1 MTDLPSSPVNSKPG
15 QVLWC
20 LSGMHR
26 SGTSFLARRL
36 HDAGLAFPGDL
47 LPPADD
53 NPEGYWEARD
63 VVRLNNAMLSGIG
76 QDWRSLSPIT
86 EDMLEGLWQAHG
98 AEATSILQDLGA
110 LAAGRDLAIKDPRLC
125 RLLPVWERA
134 ASGAGLSPRLLATTR
149 PAGDVALSLYRRRRD
164 PRFAPAAIDTP
175 ARSVFL
181 WLRYMLDLEYHSRS
195 LPRHFIRFADLPAL
209 RGIPAISPNT
219 PAMPGAM
226 PGPGNL
232 DWTGLSGV
240 VETLLARG
248 AAAASAA
255 VLDRARARLDAA
267 GAAHDALPAGS
278 RRDSFIAGTLAR
290 RPSGQGQSGPVIGFL
305 SGEPGSRGHIYRVEN
320 RISALA
326 GEPAGAFRI
335 DPDTQSPEDV
345 VAICDLIIVFRR
357 RIDSWQE
364 RLAARARAGGV
375 PLVFDIDDLVFDPE
389 IMVPGMFRFL
399 EGKPAGVIADWQ
411 ARARGYRGALEAASH
426 GWATTRPLR
435 QAMLAVN
442 PQVSVLKN
450 GLSDHHLSRRPPPR
464 PGGAAGG
471 IVFGYA
477 SGTPTHDH
485 DFASIAGPLARL
497 MTARSGARIEI
508 VGPVGAGALGPL
520 AGFGSRI
527 TFRPLVDYFSLGE
540 AVSRF
545 DVNLAPLE
553 PGNAFCECKSELKFF
568 EAGIVSVPTV
578 ASATAPFR
586 EAMQPGQAGLIG
598 HSQDEWLQHLGR
610 LEGDEACRSAL
621 AESARQAALD
631 GYGPVRQKRE
641 FLELCQ
647 ALLPGFAPSIGETV

>member
-1 MTDLPSSPVNSKPG
+1 MTDLPSSLDSKPS
-15 QVLWC
+15 QVAWFLA
-20 LSGMHR
+20 GMHR

-36 HDAGLAFPGDL
+36 QDAGLAFPGDL
-47 LPPADD
+47 LPPTDD

-76 QDWRSLSPIT
+76 QDWRSLAPIT
-86 EDMLEGLWQAHG
+86 GDMLEALWQAHG
-98 AEATSILQDLGA
+98 AEATGILQGLGA
-110 LAAGRDLAIKDPRLC
+110 LARGRDMAIKDPRLC
-125 RLLPVWERA
+125 RLLPVWVRA
-134 ASGAGLSPRLLATTR
+134 AAGARLSPRLLATTR
-149 PAGDVALSLYRRRRD
+149 PAGDVALSLFRRSRD
-164 PRFAPAAIDTP
+164 ARFAPAAIDTP

-181 WLRYMLDLEYHSRS
+181 WLRYMLDLEYHSRG
-195 LPRHFIRFADLPAL
+195 LPRRFIPFAELPAL
-209 RGIPAISPNT
+209 RGLPGLSP
-219 PAMPGAM
+219 G
-226 PGPGNL
+226 GPGTL
-232 DWTGLSGV
+232 PGDAAAAGTDWIGLSGSV
-240 VETLLARG
+240 AALLASG
-248 AAAASAA
+248 AASASA
-255 VLDRARARLDAA
+255 TLLDEARARLDAA
-267 GAAHDALPAGS
+267 GAEHDTLPSGG
-278 RRDSFIAGTLAR
+278 RRDGFIARALAC
-290 RPSGQGQSGPVIGFL
+290 RPAGQGQGGPVIGFL

-335 DPDTQSPEDV
+335 DPETQSPEDV

-389 IMVPGMFRFL
+389 VMVPGMFRFL

-435 QAMLAVN
+435 QAMLAIN

-450 GLSDHHLSRRPPPR
+450 GLSDHHPSRRPPR
-464 PGGAAGG
+464 REAWAADGL
-471 IVFGYA
+471 VLGYA

-485 DFASIAGPLARL
+485 DFAGIAGPLARL
-497 MTARSGARIEI
+497 MSARSGVRIEI

-527 TFRPLVDYFSLGE
+527 SFRPLVDYFSLGE

-545 DVNLAPLE
+545 YVNLAPLE
-553 PGNAFCECKSELKFF
+553 TGNAFCECKSELKFF

-586 EAMQPGQAGLIG
+586 EAMEPGEAGLVAHSEDDWFG
-598 HSQDEWLQHLGR
+598 HLDR
-610 LEGDEACRSAL
+610 LAGDAASRSGL
-621 AESARQAALD
+621 AERARQAALA
-631 GYGPVRQKRE
+631 GYGPARQKRD

-647 ALLPGFAPSIGETV
+647 VLLPGFAPATGETV